1 MIETTLFT
9 LCGLLAAYPMGLLG
23 DRAMAFLRKSA

>member
-1 MIETTLFT
+1 MTLALFT
-9 LCGLLAAYPMGLLG
+9 LCGLCAAYPLGLIG

>member
-1 MIETTLFT
+1 MNLALFT
-9 LCGLLAAYPMGLLG
+9 LCGLVAAYPMGLLG

>member
-1 MIETTLFT
+1 MNVALFT
-9 LCGLLAAYPMGLLG
+9 LCGLVAAYPMGLLG

>member
-1 MIETTLFT
+1 MNVALFI
-9 LCGLLAAYPMGLLG
+9 LCGLCAAYPLGLLG